1 MQDGGKG
8 GLEFDAVKMTDLC
21 KTLYSHPENAR
32 TDSMADLARLTDGV
46 NVRRS
51 KTKRNPQKDALVTPM
66 RALGCS
72 SWAL

>member
-1 MQDGGKG
+1 MQDGGKE
-8 GLEFDAVKMTDLC
+8 GLEFGAVKMTDLC

-51 KTKRNPQKDALVTPM
+51 EKKRNRHKDALVEASTE
-66 RALGCS
+66 R
-72 SWAL
+72 